1 MTEPFHVGEIAIQER
16 TGERA
21 IAILN
26 GRLIGDRIPE
36 RAADFVDQQHYCV
49 LSWEAAGSDLWAML
63 LTGTPGFA
71 SVLEAGT
78 MLQLRLGSPTH
89 PNAASDQLATLSEGD
104 PLGTLFIDLSSRRRL
119 RVNGRVSSLSNEH
132 LHLMVE
138 EAFPNCPKYIQR
150 RHASQASVHQALAI
164 SERGDAL
171 SEPLVRWIVEADTFF
186 VASGLSRGAIDAS
199 HRGGRAGFVK
209 VRGGV
214 LHIPD
219 YQGNSMFGTLG
230 NFAVNPRAGLAF
242 IDFARGRQ
250 LQLTGDVRLEFDT
263 ASDFDATGGTGRW
276 WTFTPRSWIVSPLR
290 AGLEWTSPEN
300 SRFNP

>member
-36 RAADFVDQQHYCV
+36 RAATFVNQQQYCV
-49 LSWEAAGSDLWAML
+49 LSWEAADSDLWAIL

-71 SVLEAGT
+71 SVSESGT
-78 MLQLRLGSPTH
+78 MLRLLLG
-89 PNAASDQLATLSEGD
+89 NATSDQLATLSEGD
-104 PLGTLFIDLSSRRRL
+104 PLGALFIELSSRRRL
-119 RVNGRVSSLSNEH
+119 RVNGRVSGLSHEH

-150 RHASQASVHQALAI
+150 RHASQVSVHQASAT
-164 SERGDAL
+164 SERGDTL
-171 SEPLVRWIVEADTFF
+171 TEPLVRWIAEADTFF

-219 YQGNSMFGTLG
+219 YKGNSMFGTLG

-242 IDFARGRQ
+242 IDFARGCQ

-300 SRFNP
+300 SPFNP